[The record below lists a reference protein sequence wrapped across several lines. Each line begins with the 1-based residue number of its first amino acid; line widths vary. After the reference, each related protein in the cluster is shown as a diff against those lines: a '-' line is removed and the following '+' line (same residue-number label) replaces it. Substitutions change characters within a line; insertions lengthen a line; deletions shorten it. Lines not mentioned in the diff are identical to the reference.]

1 MTKRIRKDCSL
12 QEDVEKVNNSFVELD
27 TREGVNDGFPR
38 VGPNDSLLPGLF
50 DDVALNCLAW
60 VNRSDYAS
68 LACINKR
75 YNLLIRS
82 GYLFELR
89 KKLGIVELEHLVY
102 LVCDQRGLGV
112 FVSLDNLF
120 CCLCFMMYF
129 GPYLMYIVYWL
140 NVGHAE

>member
-1 MTKRIRKDCSL
+1 MTKKIRLDCSL
-12 QEDVEKVNNSFVELD
+12 QEDEEKVNNSFVELD

-60 VNRSDYAS
+60 ASRSDYAS

-82 GYLFELR
+82 GYLSELR
-89 KKLGIVELEHLVY
+89 NNPY
-102 LVCDQRGLGV
+102 V
-112 FVSLDNLF
+112 FSLS
-120 CCLCFMMYF
+120 CQ
-129 GPYLMYIVYWL
+129 
-140 NVGHAE
+140 

>member
-27 TREGVNDGFPR
+27 TREGMNDGFPR
-38 VGPNDSLLPGLF
+38 AGPNDSLLPGLF

-60 VNRSDYAS
+60 ASRSDYAS

-82 GYLFELR
+82 GYLSELR
-89 KKLGIVELEHLVY
+89 NKMGIMEIQHLV
-102 LVCDQRGLGV
+102 
-112 FVSLDNLF
+112 
-120 CCLCFMMYF
+120 
-129 GPYLMYIVYWL
+129 
-140 NVGHAE
+140 